1 MASKIT
7 AFPLEKVDSVE
18 DYLDAYAGFLRQGLE
33 SIDRGALKNVWRELA
48 EVYRLRRT
56 VWVCGNGGSAAIS
69 DHFSCDHLKGVS
81 TNTALRPRVL
91 SLSSNAALLTAIGND
106 LSFDRIF
113 EYQLASLAQS
123 GDVLIAVSS
132 SGNSPNIIRAVT
144 VAKSLGLRTIG
155 FVGFDGGELS
165 KIADHALHVKIANYG
180 VVEDVHQSLM
190 HVLAQFI
197 RLTALDDG
205 VTPGATKF

>member
-1 MASKIT
+1 MASNTI
-7 AFPLEKVDSVE
+7 AFPLEKIDSVE
-18 DYLDAYAGFLRQGLE
+18 EYLDSYARFVHQGFD
-33 SIDRGALKNVWRELA
+33 SIDRVALKNVWRELD

-56 VWVCGNGGSAAIS
+56 VWVCGNGGSASIS
-69 DHFSCDHLKGVS
+69 DHFACDHLKGVS
-81 TNTALRPRVL
+81 TSTALRPRIL

-113 EYQLASLAQS
+113 EYQLKSLAQS

-132 SGNSPNIIRAVT
+132 SGNSPNIIRAIN

-155 FVGFDGGELS
+155 FVGFDGGELL
-165 KIADHALHVKIANYG
+165 KIADHALHVKVANYG

-190 HVLAQFI
+190 HVFAQFI
-197 RLTALDDG
+197 RLTALEDG
-205 VTPGATKF
+205 VTPSATKF

>member
-1 MASKIT
+1 MASDIT
-7 AFPLEKVDSVE
+7 AFPRETIASAE
-18 DYLDAYAGFLRQGLE
+18 DYLDSYAKVLQQGIA
-33 SIDRGALKNVWRELA
+33 SIDRDTFRNVCRELA

-56 VWVCGNGGSAAIS
+56 VWVCGNGGSASIS

-91 SLSSNAALLTAIGND
+91 SLSSNAALLTAIAND

-113 EYQLASLAQS
+113 DFQLASVAQS

-132 SGNSPNIIRAVT
+132 SGNSPNIIRAIH

-155 FVGFDGGELS
+155 FVGFDGGELL
-165 KIADHALHVKIANYG
+165 KIADHALHVRVGNYG

-190 HVLAQFI
+190 HALAQFI
-197 RLTALDDG
+197 RLNTLEDG
-205 VTPGATKF
+205 VTPSAIKF

>member
-1 MASKIT
+1 MASKVT
-7 AFPLEKVDSVE
+7 VFPLEKIASIE
-18 DYLDAYAGFLRQGLE
+18 DYLESYAEFLRQGLA
-33 SIDRGALKNVWRELA
+33 SVDRDALRNVSRELA

-81 TNTALRPRVL
+81 TSTALRPRVL

-106 LSFDRIF
+106 LSFERIF
-113 EYQLASLAQS
+113 EYQLANVAQS
-123 GDVLIAVSS
+123 GDVLVAVSS
-132 SGNSPNIIRAVT
+132 SGNSPNIVRAVQT
-144 VAKSLGLRTIG
+144 AKSLGLRTIG
-155 FVGFDGGELS
+155 FVGFDGGELA
-165 KIADHALHVKIANYG
+165 KIADYALHVKVANYG

-197 RLTALDDG
+197 RLNALDDG
-205 VTPGATKF
+205 VAPSALKF

>member
-1 MASKIT
+1 MASNIT
-7 AFPLEKVDSVE
+7 AFPIEKIGSIE
-18 DYLDAYAGFLRQGLE
+18 DYLDSYAEFLRQGLE
-33 SIDRGALKNVWRELA
+33 SVDRSALRSVVRELT

-56 VWVCGNGGSAAIS
+56 VWVCGNGGSASIS
-69 DHFSCDHLKGVS
+69 DHFACDHLKGIS

-106 LSFDRIF
+106 LSFDRVF

-132 SGNSPNIIRAVT
+132 SGNSPNIVRAVNI
-144 VAKSLGLRTIG
+144 AKSLGLRTIG
-155 FVGFDGGELS
+155 FVGFDGGELL
-165 KIADHALHVKIANYG
+165 KIADHALHVKVANYG
-180 VVEDVHQSLM
+180 VVEDAHQSLM

-197 RLTALDDG
+197 RLAALEDG
-205 VTPGATKF
+205 VVPSATKF

>member
-7 AFPLEKVDSVE
+7 AFPLEKIGSVE
-18 DYLDAYAGFLRQGLE
+18 DYLDLYAGFLRQGLE
-33 SIDRGALKNVWRELA
+33 SVDRGALKNVSRELA

-91 SLSSNAALLTAIGND
+91 SLSSNASLLTAIGND

-113 EYQLASLAQS
+113 EYQLASLAQP

-132 SGNSPNIIRAVT
+132 SGNSPNIIRAVN

-205 VTPGATKF
+205 VKPSATKF

>member
-1 MASKIT
+1 MASKMT
-7 AFPLEKVDSVE
+7 AFPLEKIGSVE
-18 DYLDAYAGFLRQGLE
+18 DYLDLYAGFLRQGLE
-33 SIDRGALKNVWRELA
+33 SVDRGALKNVLRELTEA
-48 EVYRLRRT
+48 YRLRRT

-69 DHFSCDHLKGVS
+69 DHFACDHLKGVS
-81 TNTALRPRVL
+81 TNTALLPRVL
-91 SLSSNAALLTAIGND
+91 SLSSNASLLTAIGND

-113 EYQLASLAQS
+113 EHQLASLAQP

-132 SGNSPNIIRAVT
+132 SGNSPNIIRAVNA
-144 VAKSLGLRTIG
+144 AKSLGLRTIG

-205 VTPGATKF
+205 VKPSATKF